1 MKIGI
6 QELLLVFIVALIVLG
21 PDKLPLYARKFGQA
35 LGQFRK
41 FSDEATKD
49 IRESIVEPLEEA
61 QRPLREAMEPITDLE
76 KTVKGNLND
85 IQKSFSDIG
94 KPKKAP
100 DSTVTQASEPS
111 AAPKADLQNADSQQT
126 ESGTVSSQASV
137 SAASDRQADRSAAPA
152 DVPADSVSRTG
163 NSDAVYSAVSNSQA
177 DTSDTSVQDIADTAG
192 TVSAN
197 T

>member
-6 QELLLVFIVALIVLG
+6 QELLLVFVVALFVFG

-94 KPKKAP
+94 KPKKTP
-100 DSTVTQASEPS
+100 DSTASQTSEPP
-111 AAPKADLQNADSQQT
+111 AAPGADLQNAYAQT
-126 ESGTVSSQASV
+126 
-137 SAASDRQADRSAAPA
+137 
-152 DVPADSVSRTG
+152 
-163 NSDAVYSAVSNSQA
+163 
-177 DTSDTSVQDIADTAG
+177 DTSDTPVRDTTDAAD

-197 T
+197 I